1 MQLKRVILLLT
12 TSACILVW
20 GEALDGIDP
29 LSVNRQSLKGASV
42 YFIQPQDGQVFET
55 GEPIV
60 VQFGLRGMGVAP
72 AGVATPGTGHHHLLI
87 NQKTLPDLSKPIPA
101 GKDIIHFGGGQTETQ
116 LTLAPGKHK
125 LQMVLGN
132 QYHLPHIPPLI
143 SDHVTIVVY

>member
-1 MQLKRVILLLT
+1 MQSKVVIFLLA
-12 TSACILVW
+12 TSGCILVW
-20 GEALDGIDP
+20 GDALDGSDP
-29 LSVNRQSLKGASV
+29 LSVNRQSLRDASV
-42 YFIQPQDGQVFET
+42 YFIQPEDGQVFET
-55 GEPIV
+55 GEPII

-132 QYHLPHIPPLI
+132 QYHFPHIPPLI